1 MKVLGD
7 CNDYVG
13 KGLSGGKIIVTPS
26 DKSNIIPEENVIIG
40 NVALFGAIK
49 GEAYINGIA
58 GERFCVRNSGATA
71 VVEGIGEHGLEYMT
85 GGKVLIIGKTG
96 RNFGAGMSGG
106 IAYVY
111 NEDGSFENK
120 CNMELIILEKLND
133 EDKEDLKQM
142 LQNHYK
148 YTNSQK
154 AKNMLNNFDIEIN
167 KFIKVI
173 PKAYKQVIEQ
183 IKLAKE
189 EGLSDDDAMMKAF
202 QSAIK

>member
-1 MKVLGD
+1 
-7 CNDYVG
+7 
-13 KGLSGGKIIVTPS
+13 
-26 DKSNIIPEENVIIG
+26 
-40 NVALFGAIK
+40 
-49 GEAYINGIA
+49 
-58 GERFCVRNSGATA
+58 
-71 VVEGIGEHGLEYMT
+71 MT

-106 IAYVY
+106 MAYVY
-111 NEDGSFENK
+111 NEDGNFENK
-120 CNMELIILEKLND
+120 CNMELIILEELNN

-154 AKNMLNNFDIEIN
+154 AKNMLDNFDIEIN

-173 PKAYKQVIEQ
+173 PKAYKEVIEQ